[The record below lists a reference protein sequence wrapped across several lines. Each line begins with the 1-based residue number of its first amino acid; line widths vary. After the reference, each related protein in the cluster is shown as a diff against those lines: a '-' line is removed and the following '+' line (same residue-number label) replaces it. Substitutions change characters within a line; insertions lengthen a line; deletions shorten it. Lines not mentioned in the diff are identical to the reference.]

1 MAEEW
6 VDHALDQTWQA
17 IGKLIAAERAHA
29 EVDNKLKDSLAHL
42 TEVERA
48 KKNVELCPSQLR
60 EIGC

>member
-17 IGKLIAAERAHA
+17 IGKLIAAERGHA

-48 KKNVELCPSQLR
+48 K
-60 EIGC
+60 